1 MKENQK
7 EENLIIKKKP
17 EQLSRTKRF
26 MIFLILYLMS
36 ILINNEQF
44 IFSQH
49 RKALIDKKIRINN
62 INIFL
67 CHTSGFLL
75 GELIFIKISQIENR
89 KKVTFICY
97 LINGLLFFIY
107 ALSENKIIFYCCRF
121 LIRLFKNYKFI
132 FVPVWIDQI
141 GIKKYKTILMFLY
154 LHFNIRQIINI
165 IFQKKMNSNK
175 WYLNSI
181 IFGTLIIAFDCLL
194 LIFPEKYFSLKLNFI
209 GYKSDKKEEYIIS
222 NDPKKISFFEE
233 KEEKNNKTGFLKTIK
248 KNKVYIFSILTNF
261 FHSIFYRVVILNII
275 SYLITLN
282 KYTNPYDQISMIQAT
297 GNLSDLALFLGKIF
311 EIICLSCIGGYENKN
326 SAIFLGISSILNF
339 IFSLFLIFSNNSLL
353 LTLGFLLYLF
363 LSSIIP
369 FIIDCFIINLL
380 PNKYK
385 GCGFALNLLI
395 ENIGNTI
402 APIIYGLMQDYFGK
416 HNPTLPWKININFI
430 LLETTFCLVTSYYRY
445 YYKEEIKDDNEK
457 ELEIIA

>member
-26 MIFLILYLMS
+26 IIFLILYLMS

-62 INIFL
+62 INILL

-107 ALSENKIIFYCCRF
+107 VLSENKIIFYCCRF
-121 LIRLFKNYKFI
+121 LMRLFKNYKFI

-222 NDPKKISFFEE
+222 NDPEKISFFEE

-261 FHSIFYRVVILNII
+261 FHSIFYQIIILNII

-282 KYTNPYDQISMIQAT
+282 KYTHPYDQISMIQST

-326 SAIFLGISSILNF
+326 SAIFLGISSI
-339 IFSLFLIFSNNSLL
+339 
-353 LTLGFLLYLF
+353 
-363 LSSIIP
+363 
-369 FIIDCFIINLL
+369 
-380 PNKYK
+380 
-385 GCGFALNLLI
+385 
-395 ENIGNTI
+395 
-402 APIIYGLMQDYFGK
+402 
-416 HNPTLPWKININFI
+416 
-430 LLETTFCLVTSYYRY
+430 
-445 YYKEEIKDDNEK
+445 
-457 ELEIIA
+457 

>member
-17 EQLSRTKRF
+17 EQLSRSKRF

-36 ILINNEQF
+36 ILIGNDRF

-248 KNKVYIFSILTNF
+248 KNKVYSKYNQLFDNF
-261 FHSIFYRVVILNII
+261 
-275 SYLITLN
+275 
-282 KYTNPYDQISMIQAT
+282 
-297 GNLSDLALFLGKIF
+297 
-311 EIICLSCIGGYENKN
+311 E
-326 SAIFLGISSILNF
+326 
-339 IFSLFLIFSNNSLL
+339 
-353 LTLGFLLYLF
+353 
-363 LSSIIP
+363 
-369 FIIDCFIINLL
+369 
-380 PNKYK
+380 
-385 GCGFALNLLI
+385 
-395 ENIGNTI
+395 
-402 APIIYGLMQDYFGK
+402 
-416 HNPTLPWKININFI
+416 
-430 LLETTFCLVTSYYRY
+430 
-445 YYKEEIKDDNEK
+445 
-457 ELEIIA
+457 

>member
-1 MKENQK
+1 MK
-7 EENLIIKKKP
+7 
-17 EQLSRTKRF
+17 
-26 MIFLILYLMS
+26 
-36 ILINNEQF
+36 
-44 IFSQH
+44 
-49 RKALIDKKIRINN
+49 
-62 INIFL
+62 
-67 CHTSGFLL
+67 G
-75 GELIFIKISQIENR
+75 
-89 KKVTFICY
+89 
-97 LINGLLFFIY
+97 
-107 ALSENKIIFYCCRF
+107 
-121 LIRLFKNYKFI
+121 
-132 FVPVWIDQI
+132 
-141 GIKKYKTILMFLY
+141 YKTILMFIHLNLDLGKITGVIMY
-154 LHFNIRQIINI
+154 NNIGC
-165 IFQKKMNSNK
+165 KK
-175 WYLNSI
+175 WYLNYI
-181 IFGTLIIAFDCLL
+181 IFGILMFVFDCLL
-194 LIFPEKYFSLKLNFI
+194 LIFPEKYFSLNLNFV
-209 GYKSDKKEEYIIS
+209 GYKSDKKEEYVIS
-222 NDPKKISFFEE
+222 NEPEKISFFDE

>member
-17 EQLSRTKRF
+17 EQLSRSKRF

-36 ILINNEQF
+36 ILIGNDRF

-233 KEEKNNKTGFLKTIK
+233 KEEKHNKTGFLKTII
-248 KNKVYIFSILTNF
+248 KNKVYIFSILANF
-261 FHSIFYRVVILNII
+261 FFYLVFFIINLNILNYII
-275 SYLITLN
+275 TSYYFPNSYKQKMVSSQKSFNDFAIVFGYL
-282 KYTNPYDQISMIQAT
+282 Y
-297 GNLSDLALFLGKIF
+297 
-311 EIICLSCIGGYENKN
+311 EIIGLLCIGGYENKN
-326 SAIFLGISSILNF
+326 SAIFLGINSILNF
-339 IFSLFLIFSNNSLL
+339 ISSLFLFFSNNSLL
-353 LTLGFLLYLF
+353 FSIGYFLYIFFSPSINYINVCF
-363 LSSIIP
+363 L
-369 FIIDCFIINLL
+369 INLL

-385 GCGFALNLLI
+385 GSGFALNLVF
-395 ENIGNTI
+395 EAVGMIG
-402 APIIYGLMQDYFGK
+402 PLIYGLMQDYFGK
-416 HNPTLPWKININFI
+416 HNPTLPWKINRYNF
-430 LLETTFCLVTSYYRY
+430 YYIR
-445 YYKEEIKDDNEK
+445 N
-457 ELEIIA
+457 